1 MSSPS
6 ENSIE
11 MIRRL
16 VGFDT
21 TSRDSNMPLIEW
33 VRDYL
38 VEHGVDSTVI
48 RDDTGTKANL
58 FATLGPQDR
67 PGICLSGHT
76 DVVPVDGQDWATDP
90 FDLTE
95 KDGLLYGRG
104 TCDMKSFLAVALA
117 LVPEFQRRGLETPIH
132 LAMSHDEEVGCR
144 GVPRMLARMGDELIR
159 PAMCIV
165 GEPTSMKVVRGHK
178 GKKAYRCDVYGLEA
192 HSSLA
197 PKAVNAIEY
206 AAEIVAFLRAMARRK
221 RDEGPLDDGYDIPHT
236 TVQTGVIKGGTAI
249 NIVPRH
255 CGFEFEFRVVPAD
268 DPDSCFEEARRFAA
282 EELEPEMRAIHP
294 DARIDFS
301 LLSGYPGL
309 DTDEGDPV
317 VALAKQL
324 TGANSTDKVAFG
336 TEAGLFQQAEI
347 PTVVCGPGSIDQAHK
362 PNEFVSLD
370 QIALCE
376 QLMKRL
382 MEHVCRN

>member
-1 MSSPS
+1 MARPS
-6 ENSIE
+6 ENSID

-16 VGFDT
+16 VGYDT
-21 TSRDSNMPLIEW
+21 TSRDSNMPLIDW

-38 VEHGVDSTVI
+38 AGHGVDSTLI

-58 FATLGPQDR
+58 FATLGPQDP

-76 DVVPVDGQDWATDP
+76 DVVPVDGQDWDSDP

-95 KDGLLYGRG
+95 KDGRLYGRG
-104 TCDMKSFLAVALA
+104 TCDMKGFLAIALA
-117 LVPEFQRRGLETPIH
+117 LVPEFQRRGLQTPLH

-144 GVPRMLARMGDELIR
+144 GVPHMLARFGDGLPR

-178 GKKAYRCDVYGLEA
+178 GKKAFRCDVHGVEA

-197 PKAVNAIEY
+197 PTAVNAIEY
-206 AAEIVAFLRAMARRK
+206 AAEIVAFLRRMARRK
-221 RDEGPLDDGYDIPHT
+221 REEGPLDDGYDIAHT
-236 TVQTGVIKGGTAI
+236 TIQTGVIRGGTAI

-255 CGFEFEFRVVPAD
+255 CSFEFEFRVVPAD
-268 DPDSCFEEARRFAA
+268 DPYTLFEEVRRFAT
-282 EELEPEMRAIHP
+282 EELEPEMRAVHP
-294 DARIDFS
+294 ESRIDFT
-301 LLSGYPGL
+301 LISGYPGL
-309 DTDEGDPV
+309 DTVEDDPV
-317 VALAKQL
+317 VALAKRL
-324 TGANSTDKVAFG
+324 TGANSTYKVAFG
-336 TEAGLFQQAEI
+336 TEAGLFQQAEV

-370 QIALCE
+370 QLAQCE
-376 QLMKRL
+376 HMMKRL
-382 MEHVCRN
+382 MEQMCRN